1 MDQRDI
7 LKDDLLLISERTEE
21 FIKDLI
27 GSRILITGGTG
38 FLGTWILISL
48 VHLNKIF
55 SLSCEILVISRSPR
69 SFLSKHPYLVKEK
82 CLTFIETDILK
93 LPGNLGSF
101 THVIH
106 GATDT
111 SLQAN
116 TEDVIVEGTSRLLK
130 FYGQSNTHSLT
141 FLSSG
146 AVYGEQPQRIN
157 SVTEDSYSFQ
167 DSLNNDSYGNSKRY
181 AEELILGH
189 GEIKRVSIARCF
201 SFLGPFMHF
210 NQQFAIGNF
219 IKSAFEGHQIN
230 LNSDGTSIRTFLYAA
245 DFSVWILKILLRGRN
260 KLIMN
265 VGSDFEINIKE
276 VASLVSKLMGNNIEV
291 SINADRSVNRSRYV
305 PSINKARKTLDLDVW
320 TDFELALRKTC
331 LWYKETIQS

>member
-55 SLSCEILVISRSPR
+55 SLSCEILVLSRSPS
-69 SFLSKHPYLVKEK
+69 SFLSKHPYLIKEK

-93 LPGNLGSF
+93 LPSNLGSF

-106 GATDT
+106 GAADT

-116 TEDVIVEGTSRLLK
+116 AEDVIVEGTLRLLEI
-130 FYGQSNTHSLT
+130 YGQSNTHALT

-146 AVYGEQPQRIN
+146 AVYGEQPLHIT
-157 SVTEDSYSFQ
+157 SVTEDCSSFEEG
-167 DSLNNDSYGNSKRY
+167 LTNDPYGNSKRL
-181 AEELILGH
+181 AEKMILDH
-189 GEIKRVSIARCF
+189 QEIKRVSIARCF
-201 SFLGPFMHF
+201 AFLGPFMHF
-210 NQQFAIGNF
+210 NRQFAIGNF
-219 IKSAFEGHQIN
+219 IKSAIEDHQIN

-245 DFSVWILKILLRGRN
+245 DFSVWILKILLRGKN
-260 KLIMN
+260 NLIMN
-265 VGSDFEINIKE
+265 VGSDFEISIKE
-276 VASLVSKLMGNNIEV
+276 VASLVSKVIGNNIEV
-291 SINADRSVNRSRYV
+291 SINPVKSVNRSRYV

-320 TDFELALRKTC
+320 TDLETALKKTS
-331 LWYKETIQS
+331 LWYKGTIHS

>member
-1 MDQRDI
+1 MDQMDI
-7 LKDDLLLISERTEE
+7 LNDDLLLISERTEE
-21 FIKDLI
+21 FIKDLQ

-55 SLSCEILVISRSPR
+55 SLSCEILIISRSP
-69 SFLSKHPYLVKEK
+69 SKFLSKHPYFAKEK
-82 CLTFIETDILK
+82 CLTFIKSDILN
-93 LPGNLGSF
+93 LPSNLGSV

-111 SLQAN
+111 SLQGRV
-116 TEDVIVEGTSRLLK
+116 EEVIIDGTSRLLEI
-130 FYGQSNTHSLT
+130 YGHSNTESLT
-141 FLSSG
+141 LLSSG
-146 AVYGEQPQRIN
+146 AVYGEQPQHIT
-157 SVTEDSYSFQ
+157 SITEDNSFFQ
-167 DSLNNDSYGNSKRY
+167 DSLNNDIYGNSKRH
-181 AEELILGH
+181 AEELILDH

>member
-1 MDQRDI
+1 MSSSEIRLLDDI
-7 LKDDLLLISERTEE
+7 D
-21 FIKDLI
+21 
-27 GSRILITGGTG
+27 
-38 FLGTWILISL
+38 WISL
-48 VHLNKIF
+48 
-55 SLSCEILVISRSPR
+55 ILLMKDVE
-69 SFLSKHPYLVKEK
+69 FLSKHPYFAKEK
-82 CLTFIETDILK
+82 CLTFIKSDIRN
-93 LPGNLGSF
+93 LPSNLGSF

-111 SLQAN
+111 SLEG
-116 TEDVIVEGTSRLLK
+116 TVEEVIIDGTSRLLEI
-130 FYGQSNTHSLT
+130 YGNSNIEALT

-146 AVYGEQPQRIN
+146 AVYGEQPQHIT
-157 SVTEDSYSFQ
+157 SITEDNLSFQ
-167 DSLNNDSYGNSKRY
+167 DSLNNDIYGNSKRR
-181 AEELILGH
+181 AEELILDH

-219 IKSAFEGHQIN
+219 IKSALEGHQIN